1 MKRFG
6 LILALAFPML
16 AFAHDV
22 PDEVRIRAFLKPEG
36 GQMRILV
43 RIPAN
48 ALIDILFPTLPDSP
62 WLDLNRAG
70 GFAEEGA
77 RTWVAPLVGLYED
90 DKRLLEPNV
99 IAVRMTQMPDGDFAT
114 YEKAL
119 QHIHRD
125 RSSGDGLFTQDEAA
139 VDVELSTP
147 IRSELSNF
155 SIEPRF
161 ARVGVRVTTSL
172 AFLRRAGGIRQ
183 FEFEGDPERVYL
195 DPGAADAILRFF
207 REGYRHLFSASDYL
221 FFLLSLGLVCRT
233 ARQLARFTIL
243 MVLSQSVAFLGAAF
257 GLWISSPWAESLWGV
272 LVAATVV
279 YAGFEAIARQA
290 SQRTQAVVG
299 IVSGFIFGTGY
310 WFAFRPEM
318 QFGGTHKLASVLAF
332 DGGIQAVQV
341 CILVVS
347 AAATRLVLRLTRAP
361 EVASIVCGAIVLR
374 ISWHHM
380 LDRARVLSMSTVVR
394 PVLTPA
400 VVTAIA
406 IISFLAILTAC
417 ANRWKRST

>member
-1 MKRFG
+1 MAAGELAPAAQASVADAGSRCCLLRLPPSNSRDPGARGRVLLVLERVVCFPSSGGFTEGVSTRRYSHMKRFG

-161 ARVGVRVTTSL
+161 ARVGVRV
-172 AFLRRAGGIRQ
+172 
-183 FEFEGDPERVYL
+183 
-195 DPGAADAILRFF
+195 
-207 REGYRHLFSASDYL
+207 
-221 FFLLSLGLVCRT
+221 
-233 ARQLARFTIL
+233 
-243 MVLSQSVAFLGAAF
+243 
-257 GLWISSPWAESLWGV
+257 
-272 LVAATVV
+272 
-279 YAGFEAIARQA
+279 
-290 SQRTQAVVG
+290 
-299 IVSGFIFGTGY
+299 
-310 WFAFRPEM
+310 
-318 QFGGTHKLASVLAF
+318 
-332 DGGIQAVQV
+332 
-341 CILVVS
+341 
-347 AAATRLVLRLTRAP
+347 
-361 EVASIVCGAIVLR
+361 
-374 ISWHHM
+374 
-380 LDRARVLSMSTVVR
+380 
-394 PVLTPA
+394 
-400 VVTAIA
+400 
-406 IISFLAILTAC
+406 
-417 ANRWKRST
+417 

>member
-1 MKRFG
+1 MKRIG
-6 LILALAFPML
+6 LILTLALPML

-22 PDEVRIRAFLKPEG
+22 PDEVRIRAFLKPEA

-62 WLDLNRAG
+62 WLDLRRTD

-77 RTWVAPLVGLYED
+77 RTWVAPLVRLYED
-90 DKRLLEPNV
+90 DKPLLEPQV

-195 DPGAADAILRFF
+195 DPGLADAILRFF
-207 REGYRHLFSASDYL
+207 RDGYRHLFSASDYL
-221 FFLLSLGLVCRT
+221 LFLLSLGLICRT
-233 ARQLARFTIL
+233 TRQLARFAIL
-243 MVLSQSVAFLGAAF
+243 MVLSQSAAFLGAAF
-257 GLWISSPWAESLWGV
+257 GLWISSPWAEALWGV

-290 SQRTQAVVG
+290 SQRTQAVVS
-299 IVSGFIFGTGY
+299 IVSGLIFGTGY

-332 DGGIQAVQV
+332 DIGIQTVQV
-341 CILVVS
+341 CILAASV
-347 AAATRLVLRLTRAP
+347 AATRILLRQTRAR
-361 EVASIVCGAIVLR
+361 EVAAIICAAIVLR

-394 PVLTPA
+394 SVLQ
-400 VVTAIA
+400 
-406 IISFLAILTAC
+406 
-417 ANRWKRST
+417 RQ